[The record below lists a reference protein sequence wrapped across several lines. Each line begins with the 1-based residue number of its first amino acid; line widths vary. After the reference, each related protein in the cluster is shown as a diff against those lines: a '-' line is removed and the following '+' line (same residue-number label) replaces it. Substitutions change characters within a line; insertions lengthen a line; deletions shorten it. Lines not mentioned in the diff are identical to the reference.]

1 MNIDFAPSPLA
12 TSPDEDGIR
21 FEFELL
27 PHQANNR
34 LLASASANGQ
44 VADSQTDLSM
54 AMAHILDE
62 NVENGTTALHH
73 SARMNDAQA
82 IDFMLKA
89 GARVDVCS
97 KDGLTPLHEAAR

>member
-12 TSPDEDGIR
+12 ASPDEDGIS
-21 FEFELL
+21 FEFESL
-27 PHQANNR
+27 PHRANN
-34 LLASASANGQ
+34 LLMTTSSANGQ
-44 VADSQTDLSM
+44 VADVQTDLST
-54 AMAHILDE
+54 AMADILDE
-62 NVENGTTALHH
+62 NGTSALYC

-89 GARVDVCS
+89 GARLDVCS